1 MQTRS
6 RGAVAL
12 SGLAAV
18 ALAVTACGGSS
29 SGGGPGP
36 TSSTAAGSH
45 AFIKY
50 ATNGGGTPA
59 KGGVLNVLGTTD
71 VDYLDSNLTYYTIGS
86 MFMHQTIRPLYGYE
100 AIPGHQTEVVP
111 DLATAD
117 PEISSDGLTYKVTI
131 RDGVNWNTSP
141 PRQVTAA
148 DAVRGIKVACNPA
161 QPMGGLPDFDYLI
174 EGYKDFCTG
183 FQKVQPNAAAI
194 KKYLEGT
201 DVSGL
206 SVDPSNPQTI
216 VYKLNQAAPFF
227 ASQLAMPTFAPR
239 PIEYDAYVPA
249 SAQAAQHTL
258 SDGPYVIQSY
268 NPAHKIVWV
277 RNPGWDASTDPIR
290 KAYVDK
296 IILTMTDD
304 PTTGLQQLQTGTAS
318 ADLAEFSVEAAQV
331 PSLLAADDPN
341 LNVEPTISSNP
352 FLWYNTVS
360 PNNNGAL
367 KDVKVRQALSYAIN
381 RDNIIQDLGGPKLNP
396 ALTHVIPEELLGSPK
411 AFDPYPYDTAKAKQ
425 MLDAA
430 GVKNMT
436 LKYLY
441 RPSSPTQT
449 KIFQTMQNDLKKVG
463 ITLKPVQSPDAD
475 FYTKYLQVPS
485 AAKKGLWDI
494 AGAGWGP
501 DWYGNAALSFFAP
514 LFIKDAFPPQ
524 GSNYGFIN
532 DPDIETCISDAKAAK
547 TEAESLTKW
556 GECDKVVMSKA
567 PFFPIT
573 DPNDAQYHA
582 SQVHNFVYMPQYQTA
597 DFCNVWLDPSKN
609 GG

>member
-12 SGLAAV
+12 TGLAVFALV
-18 ALAVTACGGSS
+18 ATACGGSEGS
-29 SGGGPGP
+29 SPGP
-36 TSSTAAGSH
+36 TSSTAAGKH

-71 VDYLDSNLTYYTIGS
+71 TDYLDSNLTYYTIGS
-86 MFMHQTIRPLYGYE
+86 MFMHQTIRPLYGYQ
-100 AIPGHQTEVVP
+100 AIPGKQTEVVP
-111 DLATAD
+111 DLATAA

-141 PRQVTAA
+141 ARQVTAE

-174 EGYKDFCTG
+174 KGYKAFCEG

-194 KKYLEGT
+194 KKYLEGE
-201 DVSGL
+201 DVAGL
-206 SVDPSNPQTI
+206 QADGQTI
-216 VYKLNQAAPFF
+216 TYTLTQAAPFF

-258 SDGPYVIQSY
+258 SDGPYQIQSY

-277 RNPGWDASTDPIR
+277 RNDGWDPDTDPIR

-304 PTTGLQQLQTGTAS
+304 PTTGLQQLQTNTAS

-352 FLWYNTVS
+352 FLWYNTQS
-360 PNNNGAL
+360 PNNKGAL
-367 KDVKVRQALSYAIN
+367 KDLKVRQALSYAIN
-381 RDNIIQDLGGPKLNP
+381 RANIIQDLGGPKLNP
-396 ALTHVIPEELLGSPK
+396 PLTHVIPEELLGAPK
-411 AFDPYPYDTAKAKQ
+411 DFDPYPHNVAKAKE
-425 MLDAA
+425 MLQAA

-449 KIFQTMQNDLKKVG
+449 KIFQTLQNDLKAVG
-463 ITLKPVQSPDAD
+463 IKVTPVQSPDAD
-475 FYTKYLQVPS
+475 FYTKYLQVQS

-514 LFIKDAFPPQ
+514 LFIKDAFPPS
-524 GSNYGFIN
+524 GSNYGLIDDTDIN
-532 DPDIETCISDAKAAK
+532 TCVEEAKAAK
-547 TEAESLTKW
+547 TQEESLAKW
-556 GECDKVVMSKA
+556 GECDKVVMEKA
-567 PFFPIT
+567 PFFPVT

-597 DFCNVWLDPSKN
+597 DFCNVWLDPGKQ